1 MNYAGV
7 IVQEMLALYGSA
19 MLELDFT
26 ARKKEY

>member
-7 IVQEMLALYGSA
+7 IVQEMLVLYGSA
-19 MLELDFT
+19 MLDFT